1 LAKREPGL
9 RLILMRHGEA
19 GQGAS
24 SDFERVLTPAGA
36 DDVARTSATLTDKST
51 LTHIITSPFLRA
63 RQTAD
68 IVAERFGIPSA
79 VSTWKEISPDG
90 RVEVVMA
97 RLGGEAGVPLVVTHQ
112 PLIGK
117 LVAYLT
123 GVDLRVETSM
133 AVGIGWENSDEKSGE
148 LEWVVRS

>member
-1 LAKREPGL
+1 MLADE
-9 RLILMRHGEA
+9 
-19 GQGAS
+19 
-24 SDFERVLTPAGA
+24 
-36 DDVARTSATLTDKST
+36 SAP
-51 LTHIITSPFLRA
+51 THIITSPLLRA

-68 IVAERFGIPSA
+68 IVAERIGIPSA

-97 RLGGEAGVPLVVTHQ
+97 RLGEETGVPLVVTHQ

-123 GVDLRVETSM
+123 GVELRVETSM
-133 AVGIGWENSDEKSGE
+133 ALCIGWEESGEKPGE